1 MATSHMLRRRPRR
14 TAAATFIVGLS
25 LACATLVHTGTSEL
39 VNRDWRLLSIRGKR
53 IMPSFGMRE
62 PYVRLSG
69 DSLRMSGWG
78 GCNRISGTATAD
90 ADHLAFGP
98 ILATKMACAD
108 AQLNRQE
115 SDFLAALRETSLY
128 QILGDTLI
136 LSQDNEELARLTAGS
151 R

>member
-1 MATSHMLRRRPRR
+1 
-14 TAAATFIVGLS
+14 
-25 LACATLVHTGTSEL
+25 
-39 VNRDWRLLSIRGKR
+39 
-53 IMPSFGMRE
+53 MPTFGMRE

-90 ADHLAFGP
+90 ADHLTFGP
-98 ILATKMACAD
+98 ILATRMACAD

-115 SDFLAALRETSLY
+115 SDFLAVLRETSLY

-136 LSQDNEELARLTAGS
+136 LSQDTEELARLTAGS

>member
-1 MATSHMLRRRPRR
+1 MLRRRSKRI
-14 TAAATFIVGLS
+14 AVAMFVAGLS
-25 LACATLVHTGTSEL
+25 FACATLARSGTSEL
-39 VNRDWRLLSIRGKR
+39 ANRDWRLLSIRGKR
-53 IMPSFGMRE
+53 IMPTFGMRE

-78 GCNRISGTATAD
+78 GCNRISGTASAD
-90 ADHLAFGP
+90 ADHLTFGP
-98 ILATKMACAD
+98 ILATRMACAD

-115 SDFLAALRETSLY
+115 SDFVEALRNTSLY

-136 LSQDNEELARLTAGS
+136 LSRDNEELARLTGS